1 MGVLLFLINIQSEV
15 IGPVE
20 VIGLGDAWASR
31 RAAAARG
38 EQHSAVVHADIID
51 HRKAIVC
58 HSLFKGPE
66 KIVGRGHEQRAVLDR
81 VLLIPAE
88 GRVLVLF
95 GDAVKALYKGL
106 RAGRYRPEKEGRRK
120 DQQIGGLYIGN
131 DVVEIV
137 LLDTWL
143 AVTAGIAAE
152 TSVDRLFR
160 RDIVFTLCPAASAPR
175 AKASA
180 SCWVLPWTRPLS
192 RMIRIFFAICSVR
205 LSVFLLSYHFL
216 FALSATYDTDLILH
230 VPYSDRPPMGRHR
243 KRCRAVRRKSVRT
256 SHHC

>member
-20 VIGLGDAWASR
+20 VIGLGDAGASR

-38 EQHSAVVHADIID
+38 EQHPAVVHADIID
-51 HRKAIVC
+51 HREAIVC

-81 VLLIPAE
+81 VLLIPTE

-106 RAGRYRPEKEGRRK
+106 RAGRYRPEKEGRRE

-152 TSVDRLFR
+152 TSVDRLFPQGYRLYIMPGRFGAPGEGLGQLLGVAVDPAVVKNDKDIFR
-160 RDIVFTLCPAASAPR
+160 RMLCPPFGFSFI
-175 AKASA
+175 
-180 SCWVLPWTRPLS
+180 LPFSFCIVCNL
-192 RMIRIFFAICSVR
+192 
-205 LSVFLLSYHFL
+205 
-216 FALSATYDTDLILH
+216 
-230 VPYSDRPPMGRHR
+230 
-243 KRCRAVRRKSVRT
+243 
-256 SHHC
+256 